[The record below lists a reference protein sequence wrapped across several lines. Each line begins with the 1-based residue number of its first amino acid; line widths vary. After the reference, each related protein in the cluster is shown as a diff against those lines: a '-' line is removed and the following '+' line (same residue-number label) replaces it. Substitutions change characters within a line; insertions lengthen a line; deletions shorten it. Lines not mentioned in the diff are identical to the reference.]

1 MKPTRHLVLIGLA
14 MQLSVAIA
22 DDLPL
27 AIPAVDTSAWK
38 CKYCVVE
45 EGWSGEIEL
54 GLGYVSDDSFKF
66 GEYTGLNEKGGFF
79 IGNAD
84 MYYRAEDA
92 SYIDLSVSRLGLDS
106 RSLSIEG
113 GVQGRY
119 KLFLHY
125 DELPH
130 FISNTTATPY
140 SGSESL
146 TLPPTWV
153 EAGTTGGMTGLATS
167 LHDIDLSTQRKR
179 LAAGLAFTTDS
190 PWGYAVKFSHET
202 KEGVQPAAGTF
213 YFSAAQLAEPVDYVT
228 DDVDASVSYNAKK
241 WQANLAYYGSIFSNN
256 KNQLTWQNAYTP
268 LVAGADSGQ
277 LALPPDNL
285 FHQFVLSSGYE
296 ISDRSHVSG
305 DIAIGR
311 MEQRDSFL
319 AATQN
324 PNLAVPLPANS
335 ANAKV
340 NTLDAKLKY
349 MSMLTDKLRLNASF
363 TYNDRDNKT
372 PQLSYDWV
380 TTDTFAATPRSNQ
393 PYSFTRNL
401 AKVSADYKVAK
412 RTKLGVGYDMD
423 TQQRTLQEV
432 DKTKENTLWGRI
444 RVRSI
449 ENLFLEF
456 KLAQS
461 DREGSTYSV
470 VSAIDPPENILL
482 RKYNMADR
490 VRNTIGLHANITPQS
505 RYAIGLNLDV
515 TDDDYE
521 QSALGLTES
530 RDISLNADITAMFTE
545 KTSAN
550 FFIGRQQIE
559 STQLGSQ
566 TFSTADWQASN
577 DDTFDNIGI
586 GVTHVVIE
594 DRLDI
599 GADYTKASST
609 GKVTVNSGAP
619 APPFPDLTT
628 DLDSFKIYANYR
640 LSEMLYLKV
649 AFWHEVYDSSDWA
662 LDGVSADTIPNL
674 LSFGELSPS
683 YNVNVIKLS
692 MSYKF

>member
-1 MKPTRHLVLIGLA
+1 MKSTRHLVLIGLA
-14 MQLSVAIA
+14 MQLSVAVA
-22 DDLPL
+22 EDLAL
-27 AIPAVDTSAWK
+27 DIPAVDTSDWK

-66 GEYTGLNEKGGFF
+66 GEYTGLKEKGGYP
-79 IGNAD
+79 IANAD

-92 SYIDLSVSRLGLDS
+92 SYIDLSVSNLGLDS
-106 RSLSIEG
+106 RSLSVEG

-125 DELPH
+125 DETPH
-130 FISNTTATPY
+130 FISDTGMTPY
-140 SGSESL
+140 IGSGSL
-146 TLPPTWV
+146 VLPAGWV
-153 EAGTTGGMTGLATS
+153 PAGTTGSMTGLDAS
-167 LHDIDLSTQRKR
+167 LQDIDIATQRKR
-179 LAAGLAFTTDS
+179 LGVGLDFTTDS

-202 KEGVQPAAGTF
+202 KEGVNPVAGSF
-213 YFSAAQLAEPVDYVT
+213 YFSSAQLVQPVDYVT

-256 KNQLTWQNAYTP
+256 NTQLSWQNAYTP

-285 FHQFVLSSGYE
+285 FHQFVLSAGYQLGD
-296 ISDRSHVSG
+296 SSHLSG
-305 DIAIGR
+305 DIAVGR
-311 MEQRDSFL
+311 MEQNESFL

-324 PNLAVPLPANS
+324 PNLVTSLPANS
-335 ANAKV
+335 ANAEV

-349 MSMLTDKLRLNASF
+349 MSMLTDKLRLNASY
-363 TYNDRDNKT
+363 TYNDRDNNT

-380 TTDTFAATPRSNQ
+380 TTDTFAATPRTNL
-393 PYSFTRNL
+393 PYSFTRSL
-401 AKVSADYKVAK
+401 ARVSADYKVAK

-449 ENLFLEF
+449 ENLFLEL

-461 DREGSTYSV
+461 ERDGSTYAV
-470 VSAIDPPENILL
+470 VSAIEPPQNILL

-490 VRNTIGLHANITPQS
+490 VRNTIRLHANITPQS
-505 RYAIGLNLDV
+505 RYAIGLNLDIA
-515 TDDDYE
+515 DDDYE
-521 QSALGLTES
+521 QSALGLTDS
-530 RDISLNADITAMFTE
+530 RDVSLNGDITAMLTE
-545 KTSAN
+545 KTSVN
-550 FFIGRQQIE
+550 FFIGRQQIG
-559 STQLGSQ
+559 STQVGSQ

-577 DDTFDNIGI
+577 DDTFDNIGV

-609 GKVTVNSGAP
+609 GKVTVNSGVPDP
-619 APPFPDLTT
+619 AFPDLTT
-628 DLDSFKIYANYR
+628 DLDSIKIYANYR
-640 LSEMLYLKV
+640 LSEMLHLKA
-649 AFWHEVYDSSDWA
+649 AFWHERYDSTDWA
-662 LDGVSADTIPNL
+662 LDGVSPDTIPNL
-674 LSFGELSPS
+674 LSFGELSPFYS
-683 YNVNVIKLS
+683 VNVVKLS